1 MLVNQR
7 SRWRTAM
14 VAGGLVVTVTAC
26 APNAARTPMG
36 PRLAA
41 PEVSAEREES
51 RYGSLL
57 RMASSTRAAGDPASA
72 VQLYQQA
79 ITQDAARP
87 EAYVLLGETLI
98 DLEAYDD
105 AGQVFR
111 EALQR
116 DASNQAAHRGYA
128 RALVALRRP
137 EAAIQHYEAVLGR
150 TPDDLQ
156 ALNGLGVAHDL
167 SGRHDAAQAAYRR
180 GLQVAPESVM
190 LRNNLG
196 LSLALGGQPDEG
208 IQILRALADE
218 PGAKPRY
225 RQNLALAYGLAG
237 NLAAAE
243 RISRV
248 DLDEAAVENN
258 LAYFAMLAAL
268 DDRRQRASV
277 LGVEAPQ
284 RTERPADAGAGKRL
298 AAVALDGEGLELGLA
313 PSGRWFVNLGQHATP
328 QQAAAAWRDL
338 RSRHGALL
346 GGLARLAGS
355 EGGPQPLLVGPL
367 AGPEQA
373 ETLCG
378 SLRNAG
384 QTCRAVPL

>member
-1 MLVNQR
+1 MLVNSWR
-7 SRWRTAM
+7 RWR
-14 VAGGLVVTVTAC
+14 AGLLAGSLVVTVAAC
-26 APNAARTPMG
+26 APNTVRTPMAPHLG
-36 PRLAA
+36 AEAA
-41 PEVSAEREES
+41 AEREES

-79 ITQDAARP
+79 IAQEAGRP

-116 DASNQAAHRGYA
+116 DPDNHAAHRGYA
-128 RALVALRRP
+128 RTLVALRRP
-137 EAAIQHYEAVLGR
+137 ESAIQHYEAVLR
-150 TPDDLQ
+150 RAPDDLQ

-180 GLQVAPESVM
+180 GLRVAPESLM

-196 LSLALGGQPDEG
+196 LSLALGGQHEEA
-208 IQILRALADE
+208 IRTLRTLADE
-218 PGAKPRY
+218 PGAKPRN

-243 RISRV
+243 RISRI

-268 DDRRQRASV
+268 DDRRQRAAV
-277 LGVEAPQ
+277 LGVEAP
-284 RTERPADAGAGKRL
+284 ERVERAADAEGGKRL
-298 AAVALDGEGLELGLA
+298 AAIALDGEGLELGLA
-313 PSGRWFVNLGQHATP
+313 PTGRWFVNLGQYATP
-328 QQAAAAWRDL
+328 QQVAAAWREL
-338 RSRHGALL
+338 RARHAPLL
-346 GGLARLAGS
+346 GGLTRLAGT

-367 AGPEQA
+367 ASAEQA
-373 ETLCG
+373 EGLCG
-378 SLRNAG
+378 SLRSTG
-384 QTCRAVPL
+384 QACRAVPL

>member
-1 MLVNQR
+1 MLVNSR
-7 SRWRTAM
+7 RRWRSGLLASSLVLT
-14 VAGGLVVTVTAC
+14 VAAC
-26 APNAARTPMG
+26 APNTARTPMAPQLG
-36 PRLAA
+36 APQAA
-41 PEVSAEREES
+41 AEREDS

-72 VQLYQQA
+72 TQLYQQA
-79 ITQDAARP
+79 IAQDAARP

-105 AGQVFR
+105 AGKVFR

-116 DASNQAAHRGYA
+116 DADNHAAHRGYA
-128 RALVALRRP
+128 RTLVALRRP
-137 EAAIQHYEAVLGR
+137 ESAIQHYEAVLR
-150 TPDDLQ
+150 RAPDDLQ

-167 SGRHDAAQAAYRR
+167 SGRHDAAQVAYRR

-196 LSLALGGQPDEG
+196 LSLALAGQHDEA
-208 IQILRALADE
+208 IRTLRTLADE
-218 PGAKPRY
+218 PGARPRN

-268 DDRRQRASV
+268 DDRRQRAAV
-277 LGVEAPQ
+277 LGVEAPD
-284 RTERPADAGAGKRL
+284 RVERAGDADAGKRL
-298 AAVALDGEGLELGLA
+298 AAIALDGDGLELGLA
-313 PSGRWFVNLGQHATP
+313 PTGRWFVNLGQYPTP
-328 QQAAAAWRDL
+328 QQAASAWRDL
-338 RSRHGALL
+338 RDRHAPLL
-346 GGLARLAGS
+346 GGLTRLAGA

-367 AGPEQA
+367 ASAEQA
-373 ETLCG
+373 EGLCG
-378 SLRNAG
+378 SLRNTG
-384 QTCRAVPL
+384 QACRAVPL